1 MTQVQL
7 VEKIEVVGGYVK
19 RILEKRMDKMIDM
32 NFDVDK
38 VFQERLASSMGLDK
52 YRYIMEQVSIT
63 NVAVDTDFQR
73 IFNSFYIVRRN
84 KGWRKSYY
92 EYFESVK
99 NGKPTFESII
109 TYLYKSTGN
118 IEPSFSSKMLATILP
133 EKPIWDRYV
142 VQNLNMQLTGVTK
155 EEKLKKA
162 ILLYADMEKWY
173 ADFLETE
180 KGRECI
186 SEFDRVLPDYKG
198 ISSIKKIDSILW
210 CIRWFHG

>member
-1 MTQVQL
+1 
-7 VEKIEVVGGYVK
+7 
-19 RILEKRMDKMIDM
+19 MDMS
-32 NFDVDK
+32 FDVGK

-63 NVAVDTDFQR
+63 NVAVDTDFQLT
-73 IFNSFYIVRRN
+73 FNGFYIVRRN
-84 KGWRKSYY
+84 ESWRKSYY

-99 NGKPTFESII
+99 NGKPTFENII
-109 TYLYKSTGN
+109 TYLYESTGN

-142 VQNLNMQLTGVTK
+142 VQNLNVQLTGATK
-155 EEKLKKA
+155 EEKLKNA

-180 KGRECI
+180 KGQECI

-210 CIRWFHG
+210 SIR